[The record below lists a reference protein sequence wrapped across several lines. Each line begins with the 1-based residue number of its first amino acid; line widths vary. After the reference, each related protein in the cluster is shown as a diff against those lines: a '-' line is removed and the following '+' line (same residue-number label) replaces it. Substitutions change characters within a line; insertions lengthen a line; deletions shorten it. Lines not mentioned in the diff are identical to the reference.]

1 MKIGTR
7 KGFSLIEIGIVM
19 VVIGLIIAA
28 VMKGKDV
35 ITTQELS
42 IDEIEA
48 LLKLAAEM
56 KGDRYADKWAELMKR
71 QTFTMF
77 FYNPSL
83 RTRQSFEAAATELGG
98 HAQFLEPKALRLK
111 SVSGEKEIAGESIHD
126 AAKVMARYSTG
137 IGIRILENSVDN
149 YGDGNWVLREYAKFS
164 PAPIINMADD
174 IYHPCQ
180 GLADVLGM
188 REHNNNQSTKGKT
201 LLQTWAKGALAR
213 SYCSVHESLLLN
225 SRLGVNVKLA
235 YPDSDY
241 ALPQEIIDQVKKNCE
256 ESGASFELIEAGD
269 DPRQAY
275 EGVDYVYSRNW
286 FSTGFY
292 EGGGS
297 AQEIKDREIKK
308 ATQEKY
314 SNWIC
319 DEEKMKI
326 AGPDAKF
333 IHPMPVD
340 EGSEVTKE
348 VNRGPRSI
356 IMDIAENRLHAQ
368 KAIMAMVIAGLE
380 VEI

>member
-1 MKIGTR
+1 MA
-7 KGFSLIEIGIVM
+7 
-19 VVIGLIIAA
+19 IIN
-28 VMKGKDV
+28 MKGKDV

-56 KGDRYADKWAELMKR
+56 KGDRYADKWAELLKR

-98 HAQFLEPKALRLK
+98 HAQFLEPKAMRLK
-111 SVSGEKEIAGESIHD
+111 SVSGEKEVAGESIHD

-188 REHNNNQSTKGKT
+188 REHNNNQPIKGKT

-225 SRLGVNVKLA
+225 SRLGVNIKLA
-235 YPDSDY
+235 YPENDY
-241 ALPQEIIDQVKKNCE
+241 ALPQDIIEQVKKNCK
-256 ESGASFELIEAGD
+256 ESGATFELIEAGS
-269 DPRQAY
+269 DPRPAY

-292 EGGGS
+292 AGGGS

-340 EGSEVTKE
+340 EDSEVTKE

-356 IMDIAENRLHAQ
+356 IMDIAENRLHVQ
-368 KAIMAMVIAGLE
+368 KAIMAMSIAGLD
-380 VEI
+380 VEL